1 MSLYLYRGRCGVCCC
16 AVRFGSRN
24 AYRILTPTSPTTSFS
39 SSDQLR
45 SNLFAL
51 SRGQGV
57 NQDEDDEDD
66 DIKEEPTPTIG
77 LESSVRGVGK
87 GRPPVAR
94 MNSASSASSSGSDKG
109 KQRQPSPAA
118 LKLNHRPSIED
129 RLNEFYLAGKR
140 TLETSSS
147 ESDAPVEKS
156 EQSVNWRE
164 GGLSTLDMPS
174 EGAYQGSEY
183 TDFLMDDGGKLA
195 GFLPEAS
202 RMTEGGKTLK
212 NAARLADSIASAKDK
227 TMRRTSESSLDA
239 LARAELVNS
248 IHKKRQERIREES
261 TVLGLIGDRSS
272 LSRSQQ
278 TSKDGSFAANHS
290 RFTMQGSPTPAGRR
304 GPTSSTP
311 KMSPATRRLS
321 ASTSR
326 LVSTGSGQGS
336 FDVLSHYGDDLAVRG
351 SPSAVPIDDKAIAM
365 EDSPNLSR
373 WSPDTTGDESARSR
387 SISWAANESGQG
399 RPENSQM
406 DESDRSIGVMIVHE
420 EASANDGPVQQEVAE
435 DCSVSMNDSPNTSP
449 ARPGA
454 PGKSF
459 WDRLP
464 KLFGAAATVQADS
477 ETIEERS
484 LVLTPTKQDAGEG
497 TVFWTPGSAFAANL
511 SQMSAPSSPNQAA
524 VGSEEWTKSLLSL
537 GQALVAA
544 EDEVI
549 YQLKADAKRWRD
561 LAEDLIDKSK
571 QGKSRGKAELAV
583 KPIDADVV
591 AAQEQCKRLSQDL
604 AKAKDDQREAEI
616 QLQGMQRYYSEAKE
630 REERWQARYELL
642 KTSCEEEKQEKEALS
657 IKIRDAEIKRQGL
670 GETDNAKGRS
680 QVSVL

>member
-1 MSLYLYRGRCGVCCC
+1 LG
-16 AVRFGSRN
+16 
-24 AYRILTPTSPTTSFS
+24 
-39 SSDQLR
+39 
-45 SNLFAL
+45 
-51 SRGQGV
+51 RGQGADR
-57 NQDEDDEDD
+57 DEDDENENT
-66 DIKEEPTPTIG
+66 KEESTPTTG
-77 LESSVRGVGK
+77 LESSVRAVGK
-87 GRPPVAR
+87 GRPSVAR

-118 LKLNHRPSIED
+118 SKLNHRPSIED

-140 TLETSSS
+140 TLEASSS
-147 ESDAPVEKS
+147 ESDAPIEKS
-156 EQSVNWRE
+156 EQSAKWRE
-164 GGLSTLDMPS
+164 DGLSTLDMPS

-202 RMTEGGKTLK
+202 RMTEGGKTLM
-212 NAARLADSIASAKDK
+212 NAARPADSTARSQDK
-227 TMRRTSESSLDA
+227 SFHRTSESSLDA

-248 IHKKRQERIREES
+248 IHKKREERIREES

-272 LSRSQQ
+272 LSQSRQ
-278 TSKDGSFAANHS
+278 TSKDGSFSTNQS
-290 RFTMQGSPTPAGRR
+290 RFTMQGSPTPTGRR

-311 KMSPATRRLS
+311 KMSPASRRLS
-321 ASTSR
+321 SSTSR

-336 FDVLSHYGDDLAVRG
+336 FDVLSHYGDDASVRG
-351 SPSAVPIDDKAIAM
+351 SPAAVPKDVKAVIM
-365 EDSPNLSR
+365 VDSPNLSR
-373 WSPDTTGDESARSR
+373 WSPDTTGEESARSR
-387 SISWAANESGQG
+387 SVSWAANESDQG
-399 RPENSQM
+399 RPEISQV

-420 EASANDGPVQQEVAE
+420 EASATHGKVQQEVVE
-435 DCSVSMNDSPNTSP
+435 DCSVSMNDSPGTSP

-454 PGKSF
+454 SGKSF
-459 WDRLP
+459 WDRIP
-464 KLFGAAATVQADS
+464 KLFGAAAAVQAES
-477 ETIEERS
+477 EMIEERS

-497 TVFWTPGSAFAANL
+497 TMFWTPGSAFAANL

-571 QGKSRGKAELAV
+571 QGKSRGKAESVA
-583 KPIDADVV
+583 KPVDADMA

-657 IKIRDAEIKRQGL
+657 IQIRDTEIKQQGF
-670 GETDNAKGRS
+670 GEPDSAKGRS
-680 QVSVL
+680 YVLICGLESRRLLLIIGSLGSTGRNRCTQKAPTGQGGRE

>member
-1 MSLYLYRGRCGVCCC
+1 M
-16 AVRFGSRN
+16 
-24 AYRILTPTSPTTSFS
+24 TPTSPTTSFS

-51 SRGQGV
+51 SRGQGADH
-57 NQDEDDEDD
+57 DEDDEDT
-66 DIKEEPTPTIG
+66 KGEPTPTTG

-87 GRPPVAR
+87 GRPSVAR
-94 MNSASSASSSGSDKG
+94 MNSASSASSSGSDKE

-118 LKLNHRPSIED
+118 SKLNHRPSIED

-140 TLETSSS
+140 TLEASSS
-147 ESDAPVEKS
+147 ESDAPVETG
-156 EQSVNWRE
+156 EQSTHSRE

-183 TDFLMDDGGKLA
+183 TDILMDDGGKFA

-202 RMTEGGKTLK
+202 RMTEGGQTLM
-212 NAARLADSIASAKDK
+212 NAARPAGSTTLSKD
-227 TMRRTSESSLDA
+227 MSLRRTSDSSFDA

-272 LSRSQQ
+272 LSQSRQA
-278 TSKDGSFAANHS
+278 SKDGSFSANQS
-290 RFTMQGSPTPAGRR
+290 RFTMQGSPTPTGRR

-311 KMSPATRRLS
+311 KMSPASRRLS
-321 ASTSR
+321 SSSSR

-336 FDVLSHYGDDLAVRG
+336 FDVLSHYGDDASVRG
-351 SPSAVPIDDKAIAM
+351 SAATIPQDDKAVM
-365 EDSPNLSR
+365 MVDSPNLSR
-373 WSPDTTGDESARSR
+373 WSPDTTGEESARSR
-387 SISWAANESGQG
+387 SVSWAANESGQG
-399 RPENSQM
+399 RPENSQV

-420 EASANDGPVQQEVAE
+420 EASATDGEGQREVVE
-435 DCSVSMNDSPNTSP
+435 DCSVSMNDSPSTSP

-454 PGKSF
+454 AGKSF
-459 WDRLP
+459 WDRIP
-464 KLFGAAATVQADS
+464 KLFGAAAAVQPDA
-477 ETIEERS
+477 EIIEERS

-497 TVFWTPGSAFAANL
+497 TMFWTPGSAFAANL
-511 SQMSAPSSPNQAA
+511 SQMSAPSSPSQAA

-571 QGKSRGKAELAV
+571 QGKSRGKAESV
-583 KPIDADVV
+583 TKPIDADMV
-591 AAQEQCKRLSQDL
+591 AAHDMCKRLSLDL
-604 AKAKDDQREAEI
+604 AKAKDGQREAEI

-657 IKIRDAEIKRQGL
+657 IQIRDAEIKKEGL
-670 GETDNAKGRS
+670 GEPDNATGKYLICVYLQTEKLKLPLKYWQS
-680 QVSVL
+680 